1 MFIEFLSANLLPT
14 LLFLIMFGMGMTL
27 TVEDF
32 KRITKSPGEV
42 LVGLT
47 SQIILLP
54 IIAFLISILLGL
66 SPTQSVGLILLACCP
81 GGATSNLFSH
91 LAKADTALSITLT
104 AFSSIITVFTVPFI
118 INASLFFFF
127 ETGSEFSLPV
137 LRTIVNIFKLTALP
151 TVLGMF
157 LKNKFPEFC
166 KRSEPVIKWF
176 SIIFIIIALAAMLKL
191 VSEKEPILVA
201 LKAVGFAVILLNIIS
216 MISGYQFGRM
226 FKMDEKRKITIG
238 IETGIQNGVLGIT
251 IATAPNLLDN
261 ALFAIPSG
269 VYGLVMCISGIF
281 VINFS
286 KKKLSKG

>member
-1 MFIEFLSANLLPT
+1 MLIEFLSANLLPT

-47 SQIILLP
+47 SQIIVLP
-54 IIAFLISILLGL
+54 IIAFLISISLGL
-66 SPTQSVGLILLACCP
+66 NPTQSVGLILLACCP

-216 MISGYQFGRM
+216 MISGYQFGKM

>member
-1 MFIEFLSANLLPT
+1 MLIEFLSANLLPT

-32 KRITKSPGEV
+32 KRITKSPSEV
-42 LVGLT
+42 LIGLT

-54 IIAFLISILLGL
+54 IIAFLISISLSL

>member
-32 KRITKSPGEV
+32 KRITKSPSEV
-42 LVGLT
+42 LIGLT
-47 SQIILLP
+47 SQIIVLP

-201 LKAVGFAVILLNIIS
+201 LKAVGFSVILLNIIS

-281 VINFS
+281 VIKFS

>member
-1 MFIEFLSANLLPT
+1 M
-14 LLFLIMFGMGMTL
+14 
-27 TVEDF
+27 
-32 KRITKSPGEV
+32 
-42 LVGLT
+42 
-47 SQIILLP
+47 
-54 IIAFLISILLGL
+54 
-66 SPTQSVGLILLACCP
+66 LACCP

>member
-1 MFIEFLSANLLPT
+1 MLIEFLSANLLPT

-27 TVEDF
+27 TLEDF
-32 KRITKSPGEV
+32 KRITKSPSEV
-42 LVGLT
+42 LIGLT

-54 IIAFLISILLGL
+54 IIAFLISISLSL

-81 GGATSNLFSH
+81 GGATSNLSSH

>member
-1 MFIEFLSANLLPT
+1 MLIEFLSANLLPT

-32 KRITKSPGEV
+32 KRITKSPIEV
-42 LVGLT
+42 LIGLA
-47 SQIILLP
+47 SQIIVLP
-54 IIAFLISILLGL
+54 IIAFLISISLGL
-66 SPTQSVGLILLACCP
+66 NPTQSVGLILLACCP

-216 MISGYQFGRM
+216 MISGYQFGKM

>member
-1 MFIEFLSANLLPT
+1 
-14 LLFLIMFGMGMTL
+14 
-27 TVEDF
+27 
-32 KRITKSPGEV
+32 
-42 LVGLT
+42 
-47 SQIILLP
+47 
-54 IIAFLISILLGL
+54 
-66 SPTQSVGLILLACCP
+66 
-81 GGATSNLFSH
+81 
-91 LAKADTALSITLT
+91 
-104 AFSSIITVFTVPFI
+104 
-118 INASLFFFF
+118 
-127 ETGSEFSLPV
+127 
-137 LRTIVNIFKLTALP
+137 
-151 TVLGMF
+151 MF

-166 KRSEPVIKWF
+166 KRSEPSIKWF

>member
-1 MFIEFLSANLLPT
+1 MLIEFLSANLLPT

-47 SQIILLP
+47 SQIIVLP
-54 IIAFLISILLGL
+54 IIAVLISISLGL
-66 SPTQSVGLILLACCP
+66 NPTQSVGLILLACCP

>member
-1 MFIEFLSANLLPT
+1 MLIEFLSANLLPT

-32 KRITKSPGEV
+32 KRITKSPSEV
-42 LVGLT
+42 LIGLT

-54 IIAFLISILLGL
+54 IIAFLISISLGL
-66 SPTQSVGLILLACCP
+66 NPTQSVGLILLACCP

>member
-1 MFIEFLSANLLPT
+1 MLIEFLSANLLPT

-47 SQIILLP
+47 SQIIVLP
-54 IIAFLISILLGL
+54 IIAFLISISLGL
-66 SPTQSVGLILLACCP
+66 NPTQSVGLILLACCP

-157 LKNKFPEFC
+157 LKNRFPEFC

>member
-1 MFIEFLSANLLPT
+1 MLIEFLSANLLPT

-27 TVEDF
+27 TLEDF
-32 KRITKSPGEV
+32 KRITKSPSEV
-42 LVGLT
+42 LIGLT
-47 SQIILLP
+47 SQVIVLP
-54 IIAFLISILLGL
+54 IIAFLISISLGL
-66 SPTQSVGLILLACCP
+66 NPTQSVGLILLACCP

>member
-1 MFIEFLSANLLPT
+1 MLIEFLSANLLPT

-27 TVEDF
+27 TLEDF
-32 KRITKSPGEV
+32 KRITKSPSEV
-42 LVGLT
+42 LIGLT

-54 IIAFLISILLGL
+54 IIAFLISISLSL

-216 MISGYQFGRM
+216 MISGYQLGKM

>member
-32 KRITKSPGEV
+32 KRITKSPSEV
-42 LVGLT
+42 LIGLT
-47 SQIILLP
+47 SQVIVLP
-54 IIAFLISILLGL
+54 IIAFLISISLGL
-66 SPTQSVGLILLACCP
+66 NPTQSVGLILLACCP

-166 KRSEPVIKWF
+166 KRSEPIIKWF

>member
-1 MFIEFLSANLLPT
+1 MLIEFLSANLLPT

-32 KRITKSPGEV
+32 KRITKSPSEV
-42 LVGLT
+42 LIGLT
-47 SQIILLP
+47 SQVIVLP
-54 IIAFLISILLGL
+54 IIAFLISISLGL
-66 SPTQSVGLILLACCP
+66 NPTQSVGLILLACCP

-216 MISGYQFGRM
+216 MISGYQFGKM

>member
-32 KRITKSPGEV
+32 KRITKSPSEV
-42 LVGLT
+42 LIGLT
-47 SQIILLP
+47 SQIIVLP
-54 IIAFLISILLGL
+54 IIAFLISISLGL
-66 SPTQSVGLILLACCP
+66 NPTQSVGLILLACCP

>member
-1 MFIEFLSANLLPT
+1 MLIEFLSANLLPT

-47 SQIILLP
+47 SQIIVLP
-54 IIAFLISILLGL
+54 IIAFLISISLGL
-66 SPTQSVGLILLACCP
+66 NPTQSVGLILLACCP

-137 LRTIVNIFKLTALP
+137 LRTIVNIFRLTALP

-216 MISGYQFGRM
+216 MISGYQLGKM

>member
-1 MFIEFLSANLLPT
+1 MLIEFLSANLLPT

-27 TVEDF
+27 TLEDF
-32 KRITKSPGEV
+32 KRITKSPSEV
-42 LVGLT
+42 LIGLT
-47 SQIILLP
+47 SQVIVLP
-54 IIAFLISILLGL
+54 IIAFLISISLGL
-66 SPTQSVGLILLACCP
+66 NPTQSVGLILLACCP

-216 MISGYQFGRM
+216 MISGYQLGKM

>member
-1 MFIEFLSANLLPT
+1 
-14 LLFLIMFGMGMTL
+14 
-27 TVEDF
+27 
-32 KRITKSPGEV
+32 
-42 LVGLT
+42 
-47 SQIILLP
+47 
-54 IIAFLISILLGL
+54 
-66 SPTQSVGLILLACCP
+66 
-81 GGATSNLFSH
+81 
-91 LAKADTALSITLT
+91 
-104 AFSSIITVFTVPFI
+104 
-118 INASLFFFF
+118 
-127 ETGSEFSLPV
+127 
-137 LRTIVNIFKLTALP
+137 
-151 TVLGMF
+151 
-157 LKNKFPEFC
+157 
-166 KRSEPVIKWF
+166 
-176 SIIFIIIALAAMLKL
+176 MLKL

-281 VINFS
+281 VINYS

>member
-1 MFIEFLSANLLPT
+1 MLIEFLSANLLPT

-32 KRITKSPGEV
+32 KRITKSPSEV
-42 LVGLT
+42 LIGLT
-47 SQIILLP
+47 SQIIVLP

>member
-32 KRITKSPGEV
+32 KRITKSPSEV
-42 LVGLT
+42 LIGLT
-47 SQIILLP
+47 SQIIVLP

>member
-1 MFIEFLSANLLPT
+1 MLIEFLSANLLPT

-47 SQIILLP
+47 SQIIVLP
-54 IIAFLISILLGL
+54 IIAFLISISLGL
-66 SPTQSVGLILLACCP
+66 NPTQSVGLILLACCP

-216 MISGYQFGRM
+216 MISGYQLGKM

>member
-1 MFIEFLSANLLPT
+1 MLIEFLSANLLPT

-27 TVEDF
+27 IVEDF
-32 KRITKSPGEV
+32 KRITKSPIEV
-42 LVGLT
+42 LIGLA
-47 SQIILLP
+47 SQIIVLP

-216 MISGYQFGRM
+216 MISGYQFGKM

>member
-1 MFIEFLSANLLPT
+1 MLIEFLSANLLPT

-47 SQIILLP
+47 SQIIVLP

-216 MISGYQFGRM
+216 MISGYQFGKM

>member
-32 KRITKSPGEV
+32 KRITKSPIEV
-42 LVGLT
+42 LIGLT
-47 SQIILLP
+47 SQIIVLP
-54 IIAFLISILLGL
+54 IIAFLISISLGL
-66 SPTQSVGLILLACCP
+66 NPTQSVGLILLACCP

>member
-32 KRITKSPGEV
+32 KRITKSPSEV

-47 SQIILLP
+47 SQIIVLP
-54 IIAFLISILLGL
+54 IIAFLISISLGL
-66 SPTQSVGLILLACCP
+66 NPTQSVGLILLACCP

>member
-1 MFIEFLSANLLPT
+1 MLIEFLSANLLPT

-32 KRITKSPGEV
+32 RRITKSPIEV
-42 LVGLT
+42 LIGLT
-47 SQIILLP
+47 SQIIVLP
-54 IIAFLISILLGL
+54 IIAFLISISLGL
-66 SPTQSVGLILLACCP
+66 NPTQSVGLILLACCP

-216 MISGYQFGRM
+216 MISGYQLGKM

>member
-1 MFIEFLSANLLPT
+1 M
-14 LLFLIMFGMGMTL
+14 
-27 TVEDF
+27 
-32 KRITKSPGEV
+32 
-42 LVGLT
+42 
-47 SQIILLP
+47 
-54 IIAFLISILLGL
+54 
-66 SPTQSVGLILLACCP
+66 LACCP

-216 MISGYQFGRM
+216 MISGYQFGKM

>member
-1 MFIEFLSANLLPT
+1 MLIEFLSANLLPT

-32 KRITKSPGEV
+32 KRITKSPIEV
-42 LVGLT
+42 LIGLI
-47 SQIILLP
+47 SQIIVLP

>member
-1 MFIEFLSANLLPT
+1 MLIEFLSANLLPT

-47 SQIILLP
+47 SQIIVLP
-54 IIAFLISILLGL
+54 IIAFLISISLGL
-66 SPTQSVGLILLACCP
+66 NPTQSVGLILLACCP

-251 IATAPNLLDN
+251 IATAPNLLDKPH
-261 ALFAIPSG
+261 AHS
-269 VYGLVMCISGIF
+269 
-281 VINFS
+281 
-286 KKKLSKG
+286 

>member
-1 MFIEFLSANLLPT
+1 MLIEFLSANLLPT

-47 SQIILLP
+47 SQIIVLP
-54 IIAFLISILLGL
+54 IIAFLISISLGL
-66 SPTQSVGLILLACCP
+66 NPTQSVGLILLACCP

-166 KRSEPVIKWF
+166 KRSEPFIKWF

-216 MISGYQFGRM
+216 MISGYQFGKM

>member
-1 MFIEFLSANLLPT
+1 MLIEFLSANLLPT

-32 KRITKSPGEV
+32 KRITKSPSEV

-47 SQIILLP
+47 SQIIVLP

-66 SPTQSVGLILLACCP
+66 NPTQSVGLILLACCP

>member
-1 MFIEFLSANLLPT
+1 MLIEFLSANLLPT

-32 KRITKSPGEV
+32 KRITKSPSEV
-42 LVGLT
+42 LIGLT
-47 SQIILLP
+47 SQIIVLP
-54 IIAFLISILLGL
+54 IIAFLISISLGL
-66 SPTQSVGLILLACCP
+66 NPTQSVGLILLACCP

>member
-1 MFIEFLSANLLPT
+1 MLIEFLSANLLPT

-47 SQIILLP
+47 SQIIVLP
-54 IIAFLISILLGL
+54 IIAFLISISLSL

-216 MISGYQFGRM
+216 MISGYQLGKM

>member
-1 MFIEFLSANLLPT
+1 MLIEFLSANLLPT

-47 SQIILLP
+47 SQIIVLP
-54 IIAFLISILLGL
+54 IIALLISISLGL
-66 SPTQSVGLILLACCP
+66 NPTQSVGLILLACCP

>member
-1 MFIEFLSANLLPT
+1 MLIEFLSANLLPT

-27 TVEDF
+27 TLEDF

-47 SQIILLP
+47 SQIIVLP
-54 IIAFLISILLGL
+54 IIAFLISISLGL
-66 SPTQSVGLILLACCP
+66 NPTQSVGLILLACCP

-216 MISGYQFGRM
+216 MISGYQLGKM

>member
-1 MFIEFLSANLLPT
+1 MLIEFLSANLLPT

-32 KRITKSPGEV
+32 KRITKSPIEV
-42 LVGLT
+42 LIGLT
-47 SQIILLP
+47 SQIIVLP

>member
-32 KRITKSPGEV
+32 KRITKSPSEV
-42 LVGLT
+42 LIGLT
-47 SQIILLP
+47 SQVIVLP
-54 IIAFLISILLGL
+54 IIAFLISISLGL
-66 SPTQSVGLILLACCP
+66 NPTQSVGLILLACCP

>member
-1 MFIEFLSANLLPT
+1 MLIEFLSANLLPT

-47 SQIILLP
+47 SQIIVLP
-54 IIAFLISILLGL
+54 IIAFLISISLGL
-66 SPTQSVGLILLACCP
+66 NPTQSVGLILLACCP

-166 KRSEPVIKWF
+166 KRSEPSIKWF

>member
-47 SQIILLP
+47 SQIIVLP
-54 IIAFLISILLGL
+54 IIAFLISISLGL
-66 SPTQSVGLILLACCP
+66 NPTQSVGLILLACCP

-157 LKNKFPEFC
+157 LKHKFPEFC